1 MLSPLMAQPQR
12 RQDPNPE
19 PCVGPGGATAS
30 CIPAAR
36 PHCDRISALGA
47 GPRGCHPGYTTP
59 RLDSGSFAFEGGSD
73 FSLNALWRWKCSF
86 HCFPA
91 HAPPV
96 RSHTCGNQSEEANL
110 TFGAFL
116 TAFSPVGERG
126 RGRAPG
132 DLQLSVPSSALL

>member
-1 MLSPLMAQPQR
+1 MAQPQR

-19 PCVGPGGATAS
+19 PCVGPGGQQHPASPQPARIAIASLPSVRAPVGAT
-30 CIPAAR
+30 PVTQ
-36 PHCDRISALGA
+36 LQ
-47 GPRGCHPGYTTP
+47 
-59 RLDSGSFAFEGGSD
+59 LDSGSFAFEGGPD

-86 HCFPA
+86 HCFAA

-132 DLQLSVPSSALL
+132 RLQLSVPSFALL